1 MGFDQLKKEIELK
14 RSEIQNKTSKIN
26 DLMISISEKDNEIRI
41 MKETLELILE
51 NSTEGFWDWH
61 IVDDYEYLS
70 PTFKKHFG
78 YEDYEMENHPS
89 SWQKI
94 INQDDLKAIFD
105 LFEKHVESK
114 GEVPFVTECRY
125 THKDGH
131 EVLIWCKGKVV
142 EWGEDGSP
150 LRMVGTHVDITSL
163 KK

>member
-1 MGFDQLKKEIELK
+1 MDYNDKLRKEIA
-14 RSEIQNKTSKIN
+14 NKANDIN
-26 DLMISISEKDNEIRI
+26 DLMMSISEKDEEIRI
-41 MKETLELILE
+41 MKETLELIIE

-61 IVDDYEYLS
+61 ILDDYEYLS

-78 YEDYEMENHPS
+78 YEDDEMENHPS

-94 INQDDLKAIFD
+94 INQDDLPNVLGIFD
-105 LFEKHVESK
+105 KHVESK
-114 GEVPFVTECRY
+114 GKIPFITECRY
-125 THKDGH
+125 NHKDGH

-150 LRMVGTHVDITSL
+150 IRMVGTHIDITSL

>member
-1 MGFDQLKKEIELK
+1 MDYNDKLRKEIEK
-14 RSEIQNKTSKIN
+14 KTNDIN
-26 DLMISISEKDNEIRI
+26 GLMMTISDKNEQIRI
-41 MKETLELILE
+41 MKETLELIVE

-61 IVDDYEYLS
+61 ILDDYEYLS

-78 YEDYEMENHPS
+78 YEDDEMKNHPS

-94 INQDDLKAIFD
+94 INQDDLPNVLGIFD
-105 LFEKHVESK
+105 KHVESK
-114 GEVPFVTECRY
+114 GKIPFITECRY

-142 EWGEDGSP
+142 EWAEDGSP
-150 LRMVGTHVDITSL
+150 IRMVGTHIDITSL